1 MSRAM
6 NVTVARADVEAL
18 CAKHKVSISAIET
31 LLSGGTRLVLN
42 TVEEAAV
49 MQRAL
54 RTKMIAGPVTRTRWV
69 RNH

>member
-6 NVTVARADVEAL
+6 NVSISRDKVEAL
-18 CAKHKVSISAIET
+18 CTRHKVSISAIET

-42 TVEEAAV
+42 TIEEAAT

-54 RTKMIAGPVTRTRWV
+54 RGKLIEGPVVRTRWV